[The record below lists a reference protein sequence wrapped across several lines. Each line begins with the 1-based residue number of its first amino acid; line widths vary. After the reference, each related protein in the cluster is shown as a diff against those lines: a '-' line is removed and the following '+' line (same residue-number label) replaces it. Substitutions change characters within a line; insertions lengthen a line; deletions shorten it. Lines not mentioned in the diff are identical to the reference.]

1 MATGPWLFGAAA
13 GQTDWLLLS
22 LILGGIFL
30 LMVLLRILGLYLA
43 ATHPAAPAR
52 EVVYAEEEP
61 EAPQGVDPK
70 ILAIIAAT
78 VSEMIQQPHRIV
90 GVKKAPSVER
100 LMQQWSM
107 EGRRAIYSSH
117 KFR

>member
-1 MATGPWLFGAAA
+1 MSTGPWLFGAAAA

-30 LMVLLRILGLYLA
+30 FMVLLRILGLYLA
-43 ATHPAAPAR
+43 ATHPAVPAR
-52 EVVYAEEEP
+52 EVAEEEP
-61 EAPQGVDPK
+61 EAPQGMDPK